1 MKRIAIFVMLG
12 ASFAFARDHQT
23 PQSGTLL
30 QMDSVSCG
38 TDQKNQKK
46 THTLLCQEYVLQAD
60 NVVYRIRL
68 KDDKHPSLLAVGS
81 KAQFHIEKNAMK
93 LRVEG
98 PNDKQRD
105 YIVVSMAPRT
115 NAQTADNHK

>member
-1 MKRIAIFVMLG
+1 MRHGSKE
-12 ASFAFARDHQT
+12 
-23 PQSGTLL
+23 P
-30 QMDSVSCG
+30 
-38 TDQKNQKK
+38 KE